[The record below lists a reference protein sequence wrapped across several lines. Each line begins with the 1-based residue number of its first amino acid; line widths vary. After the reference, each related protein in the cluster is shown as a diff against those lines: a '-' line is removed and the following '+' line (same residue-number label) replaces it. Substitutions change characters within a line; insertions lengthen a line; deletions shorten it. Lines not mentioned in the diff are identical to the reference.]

1 MLLHTF
7 FVSAKTE
14 TNQTVYNSIN
24 FQIKYFQPV
33 FVILELVE
41 TLISLDSSIKAQE
54 SELLKR

>member
-1 MLLHTF
+1 MM
-7 FVSAKTE
+7 
-14 TNQTVYNSIN
+14 NQTVYNSIN

-41 TLISLDSSIKAQE
+41 TLMSLDSSIKAQE